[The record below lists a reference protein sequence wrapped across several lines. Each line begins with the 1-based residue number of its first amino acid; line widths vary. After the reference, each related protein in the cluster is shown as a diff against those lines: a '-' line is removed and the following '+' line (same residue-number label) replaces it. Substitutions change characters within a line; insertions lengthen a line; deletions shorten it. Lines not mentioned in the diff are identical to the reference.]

1 MPIRVEWSP
10 AYRTGD
16 ESIDTQHQG
25 LLAQCNVL
33 ADLCEAPAD
42 EAGAARFD
50 AAYQQ
55 LKALARTH
63 FDAELAQMAR
73 EGDPELDDHRAECE
87 EFEYL
92 AGDIATAENFDRLEL
107 QRFIALWCLGHVKAA
122 GLASAP

>member
-16 ESIDTQHQG
+16 EAIDTQHQG
-25 LLAQCNVL
+25 LLAHSNAL
-33 ADLCEAPAD
+33 ADLCAAPAD
-42 EAGAARFD
+42 DTGAERFD

-55 LKALARTH
+55 FKVLARAH

-73 EGDPELDDHRAECE
+73 NNDPELDDHRAECE

-107 QRFIALWCLGHVKAA
+107 QRFIALWCLGHVRAA
-122 GLASAP
+122 ASE